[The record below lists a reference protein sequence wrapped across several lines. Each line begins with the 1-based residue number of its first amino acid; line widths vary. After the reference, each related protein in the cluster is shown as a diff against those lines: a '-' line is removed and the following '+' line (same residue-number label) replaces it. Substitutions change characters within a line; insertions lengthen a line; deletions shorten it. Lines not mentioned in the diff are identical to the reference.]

1 MVILD
6 PCPGIFALL
15 FLNIVQPK
23 DQSGGVISLKRNQVD
38 EVANSTPVSFSD
50 QKVPESFDESIQFL
64 IGVYVPDENEKIHS
78 TVEHCDKIIG
88 GASAYPKDYH
98 YFFPLY

>member
-1 MVILD
+1 MMILD
-6 PCPGIFALL
+6 PCPGI

-64 IGVYVPDENEKIHS
+64 IGVYVPDENEKIVLLN
-78 TVEHCDKIIG
+78 TATK
-88 GASAYPKDYH
+88 
-98 YFFPLY
+98 